1 MILGSRQNIVKIQL
15 TFFAVIILL
24 ACTLVLALPRISIP
38 ISLAYILSL
47 ALNPIVNWVM
57 RYSKVNRTK
66 STIIVFIV
74 LGFLIGVPLA
84 KVIPILS
91 IQTQDIQYSLPQIE
105 RYIIAQYELMT
116 EFIKAKTGHEL
127 ADGYVFQ
134 TLTQIET
141 WLSEFAVKLPNYV
154 ATLFEWIFLVP
165 FFTFFL
171 IRDADVFK
179 KTFLSFTPNTIF
191 ERFYYVMHM
200 FNRQLGNY
208 FFAKFVE
215 AVIVGG
221 IITSGLML
229 MGVKNAIILGF
240 VAGLTNIVPYVG
252 PILGL
257 IPAIGLTM
265 LEYGLTSP
273 AMGAVLILYAIA
285 NAVDVFFVFPFLVS
299 KIVNLHPMI
308 VAISVIVGSHYAGI
322 TGMVISIPVVAAIKL
337 IITEIYNEIYTERS
351 R

>member
-1 MILGSRQNIVKIQL
+1 MILNNRQNMVKIQL

-24 ACTLVLALPRISIP
+24 FCSLVLALPRISIP
-38 ISLAYILSL
+38 ISLAYIFSL
-47 ALNPIVNWVM
+47 ALNPIVSWIM
-57 RYSKVNRTK
+57 QFGKLNRTNA
-66 STIIVFIV
+66 TIVVFV
-74 LGFLIGVPLA
+74 LLGFFIGIPLS
-84 KVIPILS
+84 KVIPVLS
-91 IQTQDIQYSLPQIE
+91 TQTQDLQYSVPQFE
-105 RYIIAQYELMT
+105 RYVIAQFEIIT
-116 EFIKAKTGHEL
+116 EFIKAKTGHEI

-134 TLTQIET
+134 SLSQLET
-141 WLSEFAVKLPNYV
+141 WASEFAIKLPNYV

-171 IRDADVFK
+171 IRDADIFK
-179 KTFLSFTPNTIF
+179 KTLLSFTPNTIF
-191 ERFYYVMHM
+191 ERFYYVIHM
-200 FNRQLGNY
+200 FNRQLGDY

-215 AVIVGG
+215 AVIVGV
-221 IITSGLML
+221 IITIGLIVME
-229 MGVKNAIILGF
+229 VNNAIILGF

-252 PILGL
+252 PILGV
-257 IPAIGLTM
+257 IPAVGFIM

-273 AMGAVLILYAIA
+273 VMGAVLLLYAIA